1 MAYSITRL
9 TSNRIKYYGSSLKP
23 LVGLQNLQKQFYSSN
38 SVEKNIK
45 SDKNGKYEVEYKKS
59 LDQSEK
65 YWFEKQKLVKWFKE
79 PTKILDSNYSSPFQ
93 NW

>member
-1 MAYSITRL
+1 MAYSIIRL
-9 TSNRIKYYGSSLKP
+9 SSNRIKYYGSSLKH
-23 LVGLQNLQKQFYSSN
+23 LVGLQKQSYF

-45 SDKNGKYEVEYKKS
+45 SDKNGKYEVDYKKS
-59 LDQSEK
+59 LHQSEK

-79 PTKILDSNYSSPFQ
+79 PTKILDSNSSSPFQ